1 MRNMID
7 FDMERDAVALVCAMA
22 CDTEESC
29 INFITSA
36 STVAVHLTVN
46 PSGGGTTTTET
57 VQTVN
62 GAACYTIPD
71 ATMRA
76 AGEFTVSAD
85 NKTAIRFVVESSI
98 SAGKALMLYLK
109 NGVFYVRAASD
120 GTGQGNSGPMWCMQ
134 VNEEGNLMLHYDDG
148 SEAPNMAIN
157 DDGDLIYTIE
167 G

>member
-36 STVAVHLTVN
+36 SSVAVHLTVN

-57 VQTVN
+57 VETVN

-71 ATMRA
+71 AIMRA

-98 SAGKALMLYLK
+98 SKGKPIMLYLQ
-109 NGVFYVRAASD
+109 NGAFYVRTTSEE
-120 GTGQGNSGPMWCMQ
+120 TGQGNAGPMWCME
-134 VNEEGNLMLHYDDG
+134 VNGDGDLMLHYDDG
-148 SEAPNMAIN
+148 SDVPNLTIN
-157 DDGDLIYTIE
+157 ADGDLIYTIE